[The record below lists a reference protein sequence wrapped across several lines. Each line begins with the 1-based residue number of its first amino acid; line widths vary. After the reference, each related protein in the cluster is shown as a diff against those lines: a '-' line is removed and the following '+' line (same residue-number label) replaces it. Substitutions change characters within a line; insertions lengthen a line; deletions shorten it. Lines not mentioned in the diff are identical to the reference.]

1 MPTHATPRHT
11 ATSSRSL
18 PCVKQVQR
26 NLNRRHFHPRWKPK
40 CLVTK
45 KCNIEN
51 CQALVYTNT
60 SLASVDEIE
69 TFLQERVH
77 GFTTDGSR
85 ESIALCKEH
94 YDRMYLHLHP
104 KACDS
109 CGARPRKSEV
119 FNRHCPSPDI
129 VNSHLHHIAAE
140 KSNLSASSI
149 ICISCYKYFQSILK
163 QPIATSASCEPSD
176 LDSVSTSLAQK
187 VEDLRSKGQNISRE
201 EYFEMVLYQTAQILL
216 AAMKSD
222 EALLLSTL
230 YNMYIGTNKAES
242 QNYPSLILTPD
253 IHTPH
258 RRWVLSRLH
267 ALFGESLTIVCK
279 HYKYG
284 TLLFHSR
291 CDLVKALSTAL
302 GKGANTPAYRLIHQ
316 QMNQRLVLEV
326 RACIHR

>member
-1 MPTHATPRHT
+1 M
-11 ATSSRSL
+11 
-18 PCVKQVQR
+18 
-26 NLNRRHFHPRWKPK
+26 
-40 CLVTK
+40 
-45 KCNIEN
+45 
-51 CQALVYTNT
+51 
-60 SLASVDEIE
+60 
-69 TFLQERVH
+69 H

-94 YDRMYLHLHP
+94 YERMYLHLHP

-140 KSNLSASSI
+140 KSNLSASS
-149 ICISCYKYFQSILK
+149 YKYFQSILK

-176 LDSVSTSLAQK
+176 LDSVSTSFAQK
-187 VEDLRSKGQNISRE
+187 VEDFRSKGQNISRE
-201 EYFEMVLYQTAQILL
+201 EYFDCIYQTAQILL

-279 HYKYG
+279 HYG